1 MLVGASMCPHCGQN
15 APIVYRGVAAYCAAC
30 GKLRVPLTGSALK
43 LAGQPS
49 RVGSI
54 FARVFGWIV
63 LGVGLSFAL
72 GIGAVAHLVF
82 PAGFVGLAVGLPIA
96 MLSLIVGGL
105 LLRGGKHL
113 DEKGAS
119 AEKDAR
125 AQAVFA
131 LASHK
136 GGTLTAVDASRAL
149 DMPLAA
155 AEALLQSLAKEQY
168 EQVGVDVD
176 ANGTLVYRFAI
187 PSPVGAA
194 TEDAQG
200 KTRVRV
206 DPEIARSPNRDE
218 WERMEAEEADRKDRA
233 RANR

>member
-1 MLVGASMCPHCGQN
+1 MCPHCGQN
-15 APIVYRGVAAYCAAC
+15 APVVYRGVTAYCAAC
-30 GKLRVPLTGSALK
+30 GQVRVPLTGSALK

-72 GIGAVAHLVF
+72 GVAAVAHFLF
-82 PAGFVGLAVGLPIA
+82 PAGMVGLAVGLPIA
-96 MLSLIVGGL
+96 VLSLIVGGL

-125 AQAVFA
+125 AQAIFA

-136 GGTLTAVDASRAL
+136 GGTLTALDASRAL
-149 DMPLAA
+149 DVPLAA
-155 AEALLQSLAKEQY
+155 AEEILQSLAKEQY
-168 EQVGVDVD
+168 ERIAVDVD
-176 ANGTLVYRFAI
+176 ANGTLVYRFVV
-187 PSPVGAA
+187 PPPG
-194 TEDAQG
+194 G
-200 KTRVRV
+200 GTRVRV

-218 WERMEAEEADRKDRA
+218 WERMEAEEAERKERA
-233 RANR
+233 RASR